1 MSTRTPDHAV
11 NALNVAI
18 LVFDGVEVLDFA
30 GPFEVFSVAAAVMP
44 RRPYM
49 PFFAYTVGLTANCVR
64 TTGDLTVTPHHS
76 IHDCPQPDI
85 LIVPGGEGSRRLL
98 KDCRLLAW
106 IAEQA
111 QRVQIMAS
119 VCTGALILARAGVL
133 AGKRATTHHG
143 AFDRLPELEP
153 SVVVVRDKRFLQDGK
168 VWTSGGISAG
178 IDMSLAIVDH
188 VLGESVPVVE
198 EMEWMWHRR
207 LSSDG
212 SARAASI

>member
-1 MSTRTPDHAV
+1 MSTPTQDPAV

-30 GPFEVFSVAAAVMP
+30 GPFEVFSVAAAVLP
-44 RRPYM
+44 RTPYM
-49 PFFAYTVGLTANCVR
+49 PFFTYTVGLTANGVS
-64 TTGDLTVTPHHS
+64 TTGGLTVTPHHS
-76 IHDCPQPDI
+76 MQDCPQPDI

-98 KDCRLLAW
+98 KHDRLLAW

-111 QRVQIMAS
+111 ERVQSLAG
-119 VCTGALILARAGVL
+119 VCTGALVLARAGAL

-153 SVVVVRDKRFLQDGK
+153 SVAVVRDKRFLRDGK

-178 IDMSLAIVDH
+178 IDMSLAIVEH
-188 VLGESVPVVE
+188 VLGDSGPVVE
-198 EMEWMWHRR
+198 EMEWMWHQRPH
-207 LSSDG
+207 SD
-212 SARAASI
+212 